1 MGWKD
6 SFESIHQEFTLPPYE
21 DICRGMMAFQGI
33 LECDQI
39 GMDFVKLFNL
49 CKENMSKQAHYD
61 FGLRAVKSSIS
72 LLGNVLRKSGG
83 WDNTRAS
90 VANTLASLLH
100 MRCVEADRPVLMAQL
115 KAVFGDVQQPAAQ
128 TLVENLDYVLKVRH
142 GAAVLG
148 DFSDAE
154 HQDLIK
160 RIKEKMSATTSC
172 VNIGDGID
180 ACFGANGSMLKA
192 MRATNESSGM
202 HLIFVCGTFKE
213 KPVEW
218 MENMNTVLD
227 DNKALVTEAGER
239 IRLGSTGRVVFFF
252 KTAEGLSPASVS
264 RLGWVCK

>member
-160 RIKEKMSATTSC
+160 GIKE
-172 VNIGDGID
+172 
-180 ACFGANGSMLKA
+180 A

-227 DNKALVTEAGER
+227 DNKVLVTEAGER